1 MYKTVVDEAINIVTV
16 YNDSEEIDKVL
27 RKLME
32 VYNKIELNYKM
43 GNTFYW
49 WFSYYFYELSIE
61 NYYFL
66 EENKLYYL

>member
-43 GNTFYW
+43 GNTFY
-49 WFSYYFYELSIE
+49 
-61 NYYFL
+61 
-66 EENKLYYL
+66 